1 MKLTLLIIILV
12 ELESDFEINLV
23 LYVVDNVK
31 IIFCWHVKNNT
42 YLTTFLHLF
51 QQHFKFLLYL
61 LNLTV

>member
-31 IIFCWHVKNNT
+31 IIFC
-42 YLTTFLHLF
+42 
-51 QQHFKFLLYL
+51 
-61 LNLTV
+61 